1 MLRVLTCI
9 TQEHDLRLVILA
21 GLICLFACYTGFSL
35 IARVRRTATPR
46 RQFYWIAA
54 AAFATGSGVWA
65 THFIAMLAFQ
75 PNLPVGY
82 EIDATLFSIA
92 VAVGFSG
99 LGFWVADRGSRRAG
113 IIGGAIAGTGISA
126 MHYTGMTAFEVPGRL
141 AYDGGMVLASLVIG
155 IALGAV
161 AIDHGLRHRHL
172 KGRWIAAATFA
183 LGICGMHFTG
193 MAAAEITPDPTVAVS
208 SDTIA
213 AGWLAVVITAVTIL
227 ILALSLA
234 GAILDQHLVTR
245 HEAEQER
252 LRQSEIRFRQ
262 LADATFEGI
271 LIHRDG
277 VILDANE
284 AMCALTG
291 RPLAQ
296 LAGHRVMDIVAEAS
310 HAALQAKFAVAREN
324 GSDTHIEIELRH
336 TDGSTIPVEI
346 LGRAIRT
353 SEAAR
358 TEDNLRVVAMRDLRE
373 RKEAEELIRYMANH
387 DGLTDLPNRNL
398 FQDRLGQALA
408 RSKRGASTC
417 GVLCLD
423 LDRFKNVNDLN
434 GHAMGDELL
443 RQVAQRL
450 TASVRADDTVA
461 RLSGDEF
468 AIIQVGVAHPDGPAI
483 LADRLVKA
491 MAAPFEIDGQ
501 QTIIGTSIGIALY
514 PGDGDSGEELMRAA
528 DTALYRAKAAG
539 RGTYRFFEA
548 EMDVRLQERRRLERD
563 LRQALASHELD
574 VHFQPLVGCDSE
586 QVIGFEALVRWNHAE
601 RGFVSPAEFIPL
613 AEECGLIMPLGNWV
627 LRAACR
633 EAITWPA
640 ETIVAVNISPAQFRH
655 ADLAKEVLG
664 VLADIGLAA
673 HRLELEITEGVLIE
687 DTERV
692 LETLTRLKQAGVRI
706 SLDDFGTGYSSL
718 SYLQRFPFDKIKID
732 RSFIWEMEKNPD
744 SMSIVRAVIALGRSL
759 RITVTAEGVETPT
772 QLALLQSEHCDQV
785 QGYLIGK
792 PLPRAEASALLA
804 NPEALLGLKLAA
816 Q

>member
-35 IARVRRTATPR
+35 IARVRSTVAKH
-46 RQFYWIAA
+46 QIYWIAA
-54 AAFATGSGVWA
+54 AAFATGGGVWA

-75 PNLPVGY
+75 PNLPSGY
-82 EIDATLFSIA
+82 DIDITLFSIA
-92 VAVGFSG
+92 VAVAFSG
-99 LGFWVADRGSRRAG
+99 LGFWIANHGGRRHG
-113 IIGGAIAGTGISA
+113 LIGGAIAGAGISA
-126 MHYTGMTAFEVPGRL
+126 MHYTGMAAFEIPGQL
-141 AYDGGMVLASLVIG
+141 TYSTGMVVASLVIG
-155 IALGAV
+155 IALGTV
-161 AIDHGLRHRHL
+161 ALDYGLRHPGV

-193 MAAAEITPDPTVAVS
+193 MAAAVITPDPTVAFTN
-208 SDTIA
+208 DAIA
-213 AGWLAVVITAVTIL
+213 AGWLAVAITAVTIL
-227 ILALSLA
+227 VLALTLA
-234 GAILDQHLVTR
+234 GAIFDQHLVTR

-252 LRQSEIRFRQ
+252 LRQSESRFRQ
-262 LADATFEGI
+262 LADATFEGV

-277 VILDANE
+277 TIVDANE

-291 RPLAQ
+291 RSLAEMV
-296 LAGHRVMDIVAEAS
+296 GRRVLEIVAEAS
-310 HAALQAKFAVAREN
+310 HAALRAKFAVARES
-324 GSDTHIEIELRH
+324 GSDTRLEIELRH
-336 TDGSTIPVEI
+336 KDGSTIPVEI
-346 LGRAIRT
+346 LGRAIHTGASIRP
-353 SEAAR
+353 
-358 TEDNLRVVAMRDLRE
+358 EDSLRVVAMRDLRE
-373 RKEAEELIRYMANH
+373 RKEAEERIRYMANH

-398 FQDRLGQALA
+398 FQDRLSQALA

-434 GHAMGDELL
+434 GHATGDELL
-443 RQVAQRL
+443 RQVALRL

-501 QTIIGTSIGIALY
+501 QTVIGTSIGIALY

-563 LRQALASHELD
+563 LRQALASHQLD
-574 VHFQPLVGCDSE
+574 VHFQPLVGCDNE

-633 EAITWPA
+633 EAVTWPA

-664 VLADIGLAA
+664 VLAETGLEPR
-673 HRLELEITEGVLIE
+673 RLELEITEGVLIE
-687 DTERV
+687 DTDRV
-692 LETLTRLKQAGVRI
+692 LETLTLLKQAGVRI

-772 QLALLQSEHCDQV
+772 QLALLQSEQCDQV
-785 QGYLIGK
+785 QGFLIGK

-804 NPEALLGLKLAA
+804 NPEALLGKSRAA